1 MYPWKQPLESWAD
14 ITKLR
19 IDALG
24 IITMLGSEEIN
35 ASIGRLVPSHYIEYL
50 PLLGAF
56 VIASDRF
63 RTKTPGF
70 TLYEMNHGFKTTE
83 LSGWL
88 SRWLKAQNFHQVH
101 HKVEWTIRKKSEGQS
116 TYSKIGP
123 MLIGFLLHGIL
134 LAAAILSQDW
144 WGLANVLSMVVS
156 VVVRGFV
163 VRQNCLGI
171 DNKIDAIEQQRTATA
186 QKTRE
191 SLESQ
196 ALEDVEDTTKSP
208 SLPPETNG
216 ALQSNEEPDLDLAKA
231 IVVMDDSKV
240 VTMVAPEFLI
250 APIFAG
256 APDVPNPRIYA
267 LFLYIGWLAFAVQV
281 IALGMANL
289 LIQMSTVVLLIL
301 SSVLAVS
308 KFGCDDSKIWKSIR
322 NWRRRSSDTDL
333 DPLDGMTCLIG
344 SRLEARCSRYG
355 GNSGTPHGSQEVGD
369 AEKGFSDEL
378 HENSAFTNSTRRQDL
393 YVWLELSKDQEDSLK
408 KWDLLP
414 HDLPATKF
422 WWDEYRHKKQDHA
435 TRQTGQ

>member
-14 ITKLR
+14 TTKLR

-35 ASIGRLVPSHYIEYL
+35 ASIGRLVPSHYIEHL

-56 VIASDRF
+56 VIANDRF

-101 HKVEWTIRKKSEGQS
+101 HKVEWTICKKGEGQS
-116 TYSKIGP
+116 THSKIVP
-123 MLIGFLLHGIL
+123 LLIGSLLHGIL

-144 WGLANVLSMVVS
+144 WGFANVMSMVVS

-163 VRQNCLGI
+163 VSQNRLGI
-171 DNKIDAIEQQRTATA
+171 DNKIDAIEQQRTTTF
-186 QKTRE
+186 QKSRA
-191 SLESQ
+191 SLASKDS
-196 ALEDVEDTTKSP
+196 EDAEETTKSP
-208 SLPPETNG
+208 SLCLETNR
-216 ALQSNEEPDLDLAKA
+216 ASADSKEPTLDLAKA

-308 KFGCDDSKIWKSIR
+308 KFGSDDSKIWKNMR
-322 NWRRRSSDTDL
+322 NWHRHSSGTDF

-344 SRLEARCSRYG
+344 SRLEVRCSRYG
-355 GNSGTPHGSQEVGD
+355 GDNRSSSESQGD
-369 AEKGFSDEL
+369 GDEEKGF
-378 HENSAFTNSTRRQDL
+378 HEESNENNPFINSTRRQDL
-393 YVWLELSKDQEDSLK
+393 YVWLELTKDQEESLM

-422 WWDEYRHKKQDHA
+422 WWNEYRRKQQEHA
-435 TRQTGQ
+435 TRRTG